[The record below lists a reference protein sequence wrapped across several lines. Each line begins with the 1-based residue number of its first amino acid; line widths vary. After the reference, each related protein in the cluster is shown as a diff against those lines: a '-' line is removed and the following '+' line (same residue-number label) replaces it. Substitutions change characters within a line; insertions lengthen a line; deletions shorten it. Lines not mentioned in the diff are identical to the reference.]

1 LAESG
6 QRAILSGAMNAT
18 PHLLIVDDD
27 SEICTL
33 LSNFLAQYAFA
44 SRSPPTAAR

>member
-1 LAESG
+1 
-6 QRAILSGAMNAT
+6 MNTT

-33 LSNFLAQYAFA
+33 LSSFLAQYGITKDELI
-44 SRSPPTAAR
+44 SRAGGSP